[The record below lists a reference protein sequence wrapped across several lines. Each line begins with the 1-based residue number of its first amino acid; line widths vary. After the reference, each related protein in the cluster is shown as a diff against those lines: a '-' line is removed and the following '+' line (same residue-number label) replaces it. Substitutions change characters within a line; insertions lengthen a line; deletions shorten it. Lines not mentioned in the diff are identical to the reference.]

1 MSPGAPRRS
10 LCGLEPGGTIPE
22 SSWGAR
28 GGLAHLGSS
37 SASCPCVGQMQK
49 HLAWLRICG
58 SQGTRAEERS
68 LRLEGAAGGQAWG
81 QGAVSL
87 VDACRRAGNFSSGR
101 APVGEMPRETQ
112 VPVPPLLL
120 IHPSARWAQP
130 GHRRPL
136 RACRVSL
143 GSSTAQGSST
153 APEKLLSLLKVDF
166 FSSKLCVSCV
176 CSCPEMP
183 HDGDGSTGARW
194 DLPAF
199 LTS

>member
-1 MSPGAPRRS
+1 M
-10 LCGLEPGGTIPE
+10 
-22 SSWGAR
+22 
-28 GGLAHLGSS
+28 AHLGSS

-49 HLAWLRICG
+49 CLAWLRCSVWLWSWG

-68 LRLEGAAGGQAWG
+68 LHLEGAAGGQAWG

-87 VDACRRAGNFSSGR
+87 VDVCHRAENFSSGR

-166 FSSKLCVSCV
+166 FPPSSVSHACALV
-176 CSCPEMP
+176 QRCPTMGTVAP
-183 HDGDGSTGARW
+183 GHGGTCLHFSLLSW
-194 DLPAF
+194 PLPPPWPC
-199 LTS
+199 